1 VIRRRLPL
9 LLLAVLA
16 WGWAAAGWA
25 QGLILPPD
33 RRAELLRSIDDDC
46 PDCRR
51 TGFVLCGGPR
61 VGPGAAFAPSAL
73 QGSPRRGSL
82 VGFVMGGAEFR
93 NIVRGTRMTPLVEGL
108 EKRFARTRLVI
119 FEDRFARARVP
130 EQSPRV
136 AVEVPPALHACVADP
151 AKPWGCCVGRG
162 CGGEC
167 CEKSLGSPSVRL
179 TWVDPLSR
187 DELRFEFRP
196 GLGDSRLV
204 RRNGA
209 RQTVYYCATD
219 RRYGLD

>member
-1 VIRRRLPL
+1 VTTLDFAKAMIDEGYHPMTMYFPL
-9 LLLAVLA
+9 VVHGAM
-16 WGWAAAGWA
+16 
-25 QGLILPPD
+25 LIEPPTETD
-33 RRAELLRSIDDDC
+33 
-46 PDCRR
+46 
-51 TGFVLCGGPR
+51 
-61 VGPGAAFAPSAL
+61 
-73 QGSPRRGSL
+73 
-82 VGFVMGGAEFR
+82 R